1 MKRIITIIA
10 LISVLALGA
19 IAFAGCAQAE
29 VPGRAWGNKEV
40 VTYNVY
46 SSDSEDS
53 LFATMTNTIEEI
65 SGEQVLTMSGSDKK
79 YNTGNG
85 VRFSSVITTIEGEV
99 ILSSETLVRKGGAS
113 SNAWVSLAGYKKV
126 VYGDKD
132 YVLLTEYD
140 GESSLNYVRTKS
152 DGSNKTEGSVKV
164 GAGYI
169 DSDFIYTYM
178 RTYTGLSSGITKSIP
193 TLDKDALTKVTISSS
208 PQAVGSGSLVPGSGS
223 ETGSGSEQV
232 AVIAQ
237 IFSRSDTPTGSS
249 IGVLYMTEKKYTVQG
264 AAFSSERIPLTISE
278 NGITYKFLSFD
289 LPVAE

>member
-1 MKRIITIIA
+1 MKRIITIVA
-10 LISVLALGA
+10 LISVLAAGA
-19 IAFAGCAQAE
+19 VAFAGCTQAE
-29 VPGRAWGNKEV
+29 VPGRAWGNNEV

-46 SSDSEDS
+46 SSDTEDS
-53 LFATMTNTIEEI
+53 LFATMVNTIEEI
-65 SGEQVLTMSGSDKK
+65 SGDQPLAMSGDDKT

-85 VRFSSVITTIEGEV
+85 VRFSSVVTTLEGDV

-113 SNAWVSLAGYKKV
+113 SNAWVSVAGYKKV

-152 DGSNKTEGSVKV
+152 DGSDETEGTVKV

-178 RTYTGLSSGITKSIP
+178 RTYSGLASGVTKSIP
-193 TLDKDALTKVTISSS
+193 TFDKDTLTKVTISSS
-208 PQAVGSGSLVPGSGS
+208 PQAIGSGTITSGSGT
-223 ETGSGSEQV
+223 EEDV

-237 IFSRSDTPTGSS
+237 TFSRSSSPTGSS
-249 IGVLYMTEKKYTVQG
+249 IGVLYMTAKKYTVQG
-264 AAFSSERIPLTISE
+264 AAFSSERLPLTISE
-278 NGITYKFLSFD
+278 NGITYKFFSFD
-289 LPVAE
+289 LPVSE

>member
-65 SGEQVLTMSGSDKK
+65 SGEQVLTMSGSDKT

-85 VRFSSVITTIEGEV
+85 VRFSSVITTTEGEV

-152 DGSNKTEGSVKV
+152 DGADKTEGSVKV

-193 TLDKDALTKVTISSS
+193 TLDKDTLTKVTISSS
-208 PQAVGSGSLVPGSGS
+208 PQAIGSGSLVPGSGS
-223 ETGSGSEQV
+223 EQV

-237 IFSRSDTPTGSS
+237 LFSRSDTPTGSS

-278 NGITYKFLSFD
+278 NGITYKFLSCD

>member
-1 MKRIITIIA
+1 MKRIITIVA
-10 LISVLALGA
+10 LISVLAAGA
-19 IAFAGCAQAE
+19 VAFAGCTQAE
-29 VPGRAWGNKEV
+29 VPGRAWGNNEV

-46 SSDSEDS
+46 SSDTEDS
-53 LFATMTNTIEEI
+53 LFATMVNTIEEI
-65 SGEQVLTMSGSDKK
+65 SGDQPLAMSGDDKT

-85 VRFSSVITTIEGEV
+85 VRFSSVVTTLEGDV

-113 SNAWVSLAGYKKV
+113 SNAWVSVAGYKKV

-152 DGSNKTEGSVKV
+152 DGSDETEGTVKV

-178 RTYTGLSSGITKSIP
+178 RTYSGLASGVTKSIP
-193 TLDKDALTKVTISSS
+193 TFDKDTLTKVTISSS
-208 PQAVGSGSLVPGSGS
+208 PQAIGSGTITSGSGT
-223 ETGSGSEQV
+223 EEDV

-237 IFSRSDTPTGSS
+237 TFSRSSSPMGSS
-249 IGVLYMTEKKYTVQG
+249 IGVLYMTAKKYTVQG
-264 AAFSSERIPLTISE
+264 AAFSSERLPLTISE
-278 NGITYKFLSFD
+278 NGITYKFFSFD
-289 LPVAE
+289 LPVSE

>member
-1 MKRIITIIA
+1 MKRIITIVA
-10 LISVLALGA
+10 LISVLAVVA
-19 IAFAGCAQAE
+19 VASAGCTQAE
-29 VPGRAWGNKEV
+29 VPGRAWGNNEV

-46 SSDSEDS
+46 SSDTEDS
-53 LFATMTNTIEEI
+53 LFATMVNTIEEI
-65 SGEQVLTMSGSDKK
+65 SGDQPLAMSGDDKT

-85 VRFSSVITTIEGEV
+85 VRFSSVVTTLEGDV

-113 SNAWVSLAGYKKV
+113 SNAWVSVAGYKKV

-140 GESSLNYVRTKS
+140 GESSLSYVRTKS
-152 DGSNKTEGSVKV
+152 DGSDETEGTVKV

-178 RTYTGLSSGITKSIP
+178 RTYSGLSSGVTKSIP
-193 TLDKDALTKVTISSS
+193 TFDKDTLTKVTISSS
-208 PQAVGSGSLVPGSGS
+208 PQAIGSGTITSGSGT
-223 ETGSGSEQV
+223 EEDV

-237 IFSRSDTPTGSS
+237 TFSRSSSPTGSS
-249 IGVLYMTEKKYTVQG
+249 IGVLYMTAKKYTVQG

-278 NGITYKFLSFD
+278 NGITYKFFSFD
-289 LPVAE
+289 LPVSE